1 MKPKETNI
9 RGPLATCAAP
19 SALVRDPR
27 RGCRLLLGRLLLLD
41 TNISSLLGKPLI
53 LELKVGVALDRGL
66 PWLPSSVVCWHAL
79 PLVEDVP
86 GALLEACSPHS
97 AGS

>member
-27 RGCRLLLGRLLLLD
+27 RGYRLLLGRLLLLGPNSKAAVHLNNEFSFLLRWSFFPFFFSGESSCNN
-41 TNISSLLGKPLI
+41 TLPCWACMSLLSLF
-53 LELKVGVALDRGL
+53 
-66 PWLPSSVVCWHAL
+66 SS
-79 PLVEDVP
+79 
-86 GALLEACSPHS
+86 S
-97 AGS
+97 

>member
-41 TNISSLLGKPLI
+41 TNISSLLGKQLI
-53 LELKVGVALDRGL
+53 LELKVREGSSHGVHGL
-66 PWLPSSVVCWHAL
+66 PSRLAL
-79 PLVEDVP
+79 
-86 GALLEACSPHS
+86 G
-97 AGS
+97 